1 MSRRVSVQRR
11 TDAETVL
18 PAPDSI
24 SGIGIEESGVF
35 RTPDGGLAPGVFWS
49 ICAGAAALLAW
60 TSVYAALDEV
70 MINVVNYKID
80 KVEVNSF
87 FNDQVQKV
95 HAPKLWGTLFVSF
108 LPTLLIVAVTVVQ
121 IRRALKAPD
130 PRMNFLTGTP
140 GRQPWKLVLGSVGLV
155 VVGLAWQ
162 WGIVAQ
168 LWLVGISFVCM
179 GWMVGVLGRPGLAR
193 SLWLERPSPLL
204 LALAVAVF
212 TFWHAVQQF
221 DFWQHF
227 LLGYADFGFFTTEL
241 EHCLPWKDVGPA
253 RFVDTRMGYHA
264 VILFYVLVPF
274 YMLVRSPQFLMV
286 IGPLALNLAAFAFYL
301 LARDRASSKTAG
313 LLAGLAWLLLPSIS
327 RLPSSN
333 TYGFQSIYLAVPF
346 LAFCFAQAMRG
357 RWRSSH
363 LCLAAALLCEETVCG
378 VALGW
383 GAYLVIWGGRR
394 RDGVIIMLLSVAYLL
409 FCTLVLIP
417 SFTPTQEYT
426 WRMLFGNLSEGGI
439 GERLARPHVGWYV
452 AALLVPLF
460 PAVWTQWRLLLVALL
475 PLLLMC
481 LMVPHEELNIK
492 YWHQSSILPV
502 FFAAAVLGATIPRHT
517 VEAKA
522 RRTLSLGSLLGLL
535 MTVLLFHHWMGS
547 SPMAQADRIYQA
559 DPRLSLPDSRQDVVY
574 WVRQRFQPED
584 VEVLATERM
593 AAHFMDYRM
602 VFPVATAGLR
612 MTEDRPTLLIVDRG
626 DLWDKILVEN
636 QLDVFLQQAWDA
648 GFNEIHEAG
657 DVLILER
664 GTGKGRPVNKE
675 DS

>member
-1 MSRRVSVQRR
+1 MSRRITVQRR
-11 TDAETVL
+11 SEAQPV
-18 PAPDSI
+18 APGADSI
-24 SGIGIEESGVF
+24 SNAGVEGSGVF
-35 RTPDGGLAPGVFWS
+35 RNPDGSLTPGIFWS
-49 ICAGAAALLAW
+49 VCAGAAALLAW
-60 TSVYAALDEV
+60 SSMYAALDELI
-70 MINVVNYKID
+70 INVVNYEIQRVD
-80 KVEVNSF
+80 
-87 FNDQVQKV
+87 
-95 HAPKLWGTLFVSF
+95 APKLWGTLFVSF
-108 LPTLLIVAVTVVQ
+108 LPTLLIVAVTGVQ
-121 IRRALKAPD
+121 IRRALRAPD
-130 PRMNFLTGTP
+130 PRVSFLTGGTS
-140 GRQPWKLVLGSVGLV
+140 RQPWRLVLGSVGLLM
-155 VVGLAWQ
+155 VGLAWQ
-162 WGIVAQ
+162 WGVPAR

-179 GWMVGVLGRPGLAR
+179 GWTVGVLGRPGLAR

-204 LALAVAVF
+204 LGLAVIVF
-212 TFWHAVQQF
+212 TFWHAVQQY

-264 VILFYVLVPF
+264 VIAFYLLVPF
-274 YMLVRSPQFLMV
+274 YMLLRSPTFLMV
-286 IGPLALNLAAFAFYL
+286 IGPLALNISAFAFYL

-363 LCLAAALLCEETVCG
+363 LCLAMALLCEETVCG

-394 RDGVIIMLLSVAYLL
+394 RDGVIIMALTVAYLL

-417 SFTPTQEYT
+417 AFTETQEYT
-426 WRMLFGNLSEGGI
+426 RLMLFGNLSESGI
-439 GERLARPHVGWYV
+439 WGRLTRPRVAWYLT
-452 AALLVPLF
+452 ALLVPLF
-460 PAVWTQWRLLLVALL
+460 PAVWTQWRLLLVALP
-475 PLLLMC
+475 PLFLVC
-481 LMVPHEELNIK
+481 LMHQNDYLNIK
-492 YWHQSSILPV
+492 YWHQSSMLPV
-502 FFAAAVLGATIPRHT
+502 FFGAAVIGATMPRHT

-559 DPRLSLPDSRQDVVY
+559 DQRLSLPDPRQDVVY
-574 WVRQRFQPED
+574 WVRQRFQPQD

-593 AAHFMDYRM
+593 AAHFIDYRM
-602 VFPVATAGLR
+602 VFPVATAGLGI
-612 MTEDRPTLLIVDRG
+612 TQNRPTLLIVDRG

-636 QLDVFLQQAWDA
+636 QLDVFLQQARDA
-648 GFNEIHEAG
+648 GFNEIHQAG
-657 DVLILER
+657 DILIFER
-664 GTGKGRPVNKE
+664 GTGKDGGLPNA